1 MDFKVIQSGAVIWT
15 VQSLIKYIHFV
26 YFNIRT
32 ILAYNECNI
41 HLTVTLQDGT
51 YNGKGMHNRPT
62 ELDQNSEL
70 RMFYLANNNSFD
82 IDIKNEYL
90 IGQETIIKGKY
101 ISANMTATYKSGS
114 K

>member
-1 MDFKVIQSGAVIWT
+1 MEHTMVKECT
-15 VQSLIKYIHFV
+15 KYYI
-26 YFNIRT
+26 
-32 ILAYNECNI
+32 
-41 HLTVTLQDGT
+41 
-51 YNGKGMHNRPT
+51 PT